1 MENFYTDY
9 ISKFLPHFPI
19 ATFSDGLTFAIL
31 IILAFFFLWYLT
43 KVVFQYIKAQTA
55 INFYVKF
62 IKNIEQEKEALADK
76 RRELLEKAKQNKK
89 FGSIWQEFNESLV
102 EVELLDK
109 SRKLYN
115 TVDAAYFF
123 NNHTLAGGLT
133 ENRLFSAVP
142 GFLTAIGVL
151 GTFLG
156 LTFGL
161 SDIDFKGSDPSK
173 ITEGINSM
181 VSGAG
186 TAFITSLWGV
196 ITSLLFN
203 WFEKICERRVKNNI
217 SKLQVRIDA
226 IFPRIVAEQT
236 LTEIK
241 AINHDAK
248 THLASLSEKI
258 GEQMQK
264 VMKDTSSEISKSI
277 TNSLKESLAPAVT
290 KMMENSREGSE
301 KMVEVLLQEFISKI
315 GNAGEMQK
323 NAMNNAS
330 QAFTESSTQMISRLS
345 TFVEQLDAKVTE
357 VRDGTCQ
364 MLEQMQQHFST
375 QIGDMQSQTQQQN
388 EQAVEFMQTLASSM
402 IEFNQHN
409 QSMFSSMQTMLSE
422 KAEEQ
427 SLQFAKREENRTAS
441 TDSFMEKLT
450 QAIEELNRNNA
461 NMLKVI
467 EETLTTRLNAQTE
480 ADNLRATAMSEQF
493 AKREE
498 NLTASTDSF
507 MEKLAQSIETL
518 NNNNSQ
524 MLKAMESGLSERINA
539 QAEAD
544 KARAEDFMQQAEK
557 GRQTQQTLTESVKEV
572 LATQGKQNDELS
584 AQLTTL
590 ATSFE
595 RVSQAH
601 KASSESMES
610 ASAKINSSATGFDNV
625 ATRLKAALTE
635 FDTKLAAILVNVEK
649 VTRENSNTATLFNA
663 STSRLETSSVF
674 LEKTA
679 GNLSDTAQT
688 TKVVFESMQTN
699 FNQFALQLRT
709 YIEALNAEMSKLL
722 VDYSKQ
728 VQSQTND
735 RLNEWNNQTREYTT
749 NMVNAVKAL
758 SDTVDEIETKISHR
772 GA

>member
-1 MENFYTDY
+1 
-9 ISKFLPHFPI
+9 
-19 ATFSDGLTFAIL
+19 
-31 IILAFFFLWYLT
+31 
-43 KVVFQYIKAQTA
+43 
-55 INFYVKF
+55 
-62 IKNIEQEKEALADK
+62 
-76 RRELLEKAKQNKK
+76 
-89 FGSIWQEFNESLV
+89 
-102 EVELLDK
+102 
-109 SRKLYN
+109 
-115 TVDAAYFF
+115 
-123 NNHTLAGGLT
+123 
-133 ENRLFSAVP
+133 
-142 GFLTAIGVL
+142 
-151 GTFLG
+151 
-156 LTFGL
+156 
-161 SDIDFKGSDPSK
+161 
-173 ITEGINSM
+173 
-181 VSGAG
+181 
-186 TAFITSLWGV
+186 
-196 ITSLLFN
+196 
-203 WFEKICERRVKNNI
+203 
-217 SKLQVRIDA
+217 
-226 IFPRIVAEQT
+226 
-236 LTEIK
+236 
-241 AINHDAK
+241 
-248 THLASLSEKI
+248 
-258 GEQMQK
+258 
-264 VMKDTSSEISKSI
+264 
-277 TNSLKESLAPAVT
+277 
-290 KMMENSREGSE
+290 
-301 KMVEVLLQEFISKI
+301 
-315 GNAGEMQK
+315 
-323 NAMNNAS
+323 
-330 QAFTESSTQMISRLS
+330 
-345 TFVEQLDAKVTE
+345 
-357 VRDGTCQ
+357 
-364 MLEQMQQHFST
+364 
-375 QIGDMQSQTQQQN
+375 
-388 EQAVEFMQTLASSM
+388 
-402 IEFNQHN
+402 
-409 QSMFSSMQTMLSE
+409 MFSSMQTMLSE

-427 SLQFAKREENRTAS
+427 SLQFAKREENLTAS

-480 ADNLRATAMSEQF
+480 ADNLRTTAMSEQF

-572 LATQGKQNDELS
+572 LAIQGKQNDELS

>member
-1 MENFYTDY
+1 MDALLAFF
-9 ISKFLPHFPI
+9 SKFFPGLPYSINPQTGEWI
-19 ATFSDGLTFAIL
+19 IDQSAQSNLLTLIIL
-31 IILAFFFLWYLT
+31 IILVICFFIYWC
-43 KVVFQYIKAQTA
+43 KVQSQYKDSVKGIQ
-55 INFYVKF
+55 FYEKYITGV
-62 IKNIEQEKEALADK
+62 EQDKEQNQLAEK
-76 RRELLEKAKQNKK
+76 RRELLEQAKESKK
-89 FGSIWQEFNESLV
+89 FGAIWQEFNESLV
-102 EVELLDK
+102 EVEITKDK
-109 SRKLYN
+109 RKLYN
-115 TVDAAYFF
+115 TADAAYFF

-161 SDIDFKGSDPSK
+161 GGLSEHFKEGATPK
-173 ITEGINSM
+173 EIMEGINLM
-181 VSGAG
+181 VSGAS
-186 TAFITSLWGV
+186 TAFITSLYGV
-196 ITSLLFN
+196 ITSLIFN
-203 WFEKICERRVKNNI
+203 WKEKALERKVKNRI
-217 SKLQVRIDA
+217 TKLQVRIDA

-241 AINHDAK
+241 AINRDTE

-264 VMKDTSSEISKSI
+264 VMKDISSEISRSI
-277 TNSLKESLAPAVT
+277 TDSLKESLAPAVT
-290 KMMENSREGSE
+290 NMMENSREGSE

-330 QAFTESSTQMISRLS
+330 QAFAESSTQMMSRLS
-345 TFVEQLDAKVTE
+345 IFVEQLDAKVTE
-357 VRDGTCQ
+357 VRDGTRQ

-388 EQAVEFMQTLASSM
+388 EQAVEFMQTLSSSM

-427 SLQFAKREENRTAS
+427 SLQFAKREQDLTVS
-441 TDSFMEKLT
+441 TNNFMEKLT
-450 QAIEELNRNNA
+450 QA
-461 NMLKVI
+461 
-467 EETLTTRLNAQTE
+467 
-480 ADNLRATAMSEQF
+480 
-493 AKREE
+493 
-498 NLTASTDSF
+498 
-507 MEKLAQSIETL
+507 IETL

-524 MLKAMESGLSERINA
+524 MLKAMESGLTERINT

-544 KARAEDFMQQAEK
+544 KARSEDFIQQAEK
-557 GRQTQQTLTESVKEV
+557 GRQTQQILTDSVKEV

-584 AQLTTL
+584 LQLTTL
-590 ATSFE
+590 ANSFE
-595 RVSQAH
+595 RVAQAH
-601 KASSESMES
+601 KASSESMEN

-635 FDTKLAAILVNVEK
+635 FDTKLATMLINVEK

-663 STSRLETSSVF
+663 STSRLETSGVF

-679 GNLSDTAQT
+679 DNLSDTAHT
-688 TKVVFESMQTN
+688 TKAAFESMQTN

-709 YIEALNAEMSKLL
+709 HIEALNAEVSKLL

-728 VQSQTND
+728 VQSQTNN

-758 SDTVDEIETKISHR
+758 SDTVDEIETKLPHR

>member
-9 ISKFLPHFPI
+9 LSKFLPHFPI

-258 GEQMQK
+258 GDQMQR
-264 VMKDTSSEISKSI
+264 VMGDAAVTIGSNI
-277 TNSLKESLAPAVT
+277 KESLQESLSPAVEQI
-290 KMMENSREGSE
+290 MNNSREGSE
-301 KMVEVLLQEFISKI
+301 EMIKTLLQEFISKI
-315 GNAGEMQK
+315 GNAGEMQQ

-330 QAFTESSTQMISRLS
+330 QALAESSTQMMSRLS

-357 VRDGTCQ
+357 VRDGTRQ
-364 MLEQMQQHFST
+364 MLDQMQQHFST
-375 QIGDMQSQTQQQN
+375 QIGDMQLQTQQQN
-388 EQAVEFMQTLASSM
+388 EQAVEFMQALANSM
-402 IEFNQHN
+402 IEFNQQN
-409 QSMFSSMQTMLSE
+409 QSMLSSMQAMLSE

-427 SLQFAKREENRTAS
+427 SL
-441 TDSFMEKLT
+441 
-450 QAIEELNRNNA
+450 
-461 NMLKVI
+461 
-467 EETLTTRLNAQTE
+467 
-480 ADNLRATAMSEQF
+480 QF

>member
-1 MENFYTDY
+1 M
-9 ISKFLPHFPI
+9 
-19 ATFSDGLTFAIL
+19 
-31 IILAFFFLWYLT
+31 
-43 KVVFQYIKAQTA
+43 
-55 INFYVKF
+55 
-62 IKNIEQEKEALADK
+62 
-76 RRELLEKAKQNKK
+76 
-89 FGSIWQEFNESLV
+89 
-102 EVELLDK
+102 
-109 SRKLYN
+109 
-115 TVDAAYFF
+115 
-123 NNHTLAGGLT
+123 
-133 ENRLFSAVP
+133 
-142 GFLTAIGVL
+142 L

-277 TNSLKESLAPAVT
+277 TNSIKESLAPAVT

-330 QAFTESSTQMISRLS
+330 QVFAESSTQMMSRLS
-345 TFVEQLDAKVTE
+345 IFVEQLDAKVTE
-357 VRDGTCQ
+357 VRDGTRQ

-427 SLQFAKREENRTAS
+427 SLQFAR
-441 TDSFMEKLT
+441 
-450 QAIEELNRNNA
+450 
-461 NMLKVI
+461 
-467 EETLTTRLNAQTE
+467 
-480 ADNLRATAMSEQF
+480 
-493 AKREE
+493 REE
-498 NLTASTDSF
+498 NLTSSVDSF

-524 MLKAMESGLSERINA
+524 MLKAMESGLTERINT

-544 KARAEDFMQQAEK
+544 KARSEDFIQQAEK
-557 GRQTQQTLTESVKEV
+557 GRQTQQILTDSVKEV

-584 AQLTTL
+584 LQLTTL
-590 ATSFE
+590 ANSFE
-595 RVSQAH
+595 RVAQAH
-601 KASSESMES
+601 KASSESMEN

-635 FDTKLAAILVNVEK
+635 FDTKLATMLINVEN

-663 STSRLETSSVF
+663 STSRLETSGVF

-679 GNLSDTAQT
+679 DNLSDTAHT
-688 TKVVFESMQTN
+688 TKAAFESMQTN

-709 YIEALNAEMSKLL
+709 HIEALNAEVSKLL

-758 SDTVDEIETKISHR
+758 SDTVDEIETKLPHR

>member
-9 ISKFLPHFPI
+9 LSKFLPHFPI

-258 GEQMQK
+258 GDQMQR
-264 VMKDTSSEISKSI
+264 VMGDAAVTIGSNI
-277 TNSLKESLAPAVT
+277 KESLQESLSPAVEQI
-290 KMMENSREGSE
+290 MNNSREGSE
-301 KMVEVLLQEFISKI
+301 EMIKTLLQEFISKI
-315 GNAGEMQK
+315 GNAGEMQQ

-330 QAFTESSTQMISRLS
+330 QALAESSTQMMSRLS

-357 VRDGTCQ
+357 VRDGTRQ
-364 MLEQMQQHFST
+364 MLDQMQQHFST
-375 QIGDMQSQTQQQN
+375 QIGDMQLQTQQQN
-388 EQAVEFMQTLASSM
+388 EQAVEFMQALANSM
-402 IEFNQHN
+402 IEFNQQN
-409 QSMFSSMQTMLSE
+409 QSMLSSMQAMLSE

-427 SLQFAKREENRTAS
+427 SL
-441 TDSFMEKLT
+441 
-450 QAIEELNRNNA
+450 
-461 NMLKVI
+461 
-467 EETLTTRLNAQTE
+467 
-480 ADNLRATAMSEQF
+480 QF

-524 MLKAMESGLSERINA
+524 MLKAIESGLTERINT

-544 KARAEDFMQQAEK
+544 KARSEDFIQQAEK
-557 GRQTQQTLTESVKEV
+557 GRQTQQILTDSMKEV

-584 AQLTTL
+584 LQLTTL
-590 ATSFE
+590 VNSFE
-595 RVSQAH
+595 RVAQAH
-601 KASSESMES
+601 KASSESMEN

-635 FDTKLAAILVNVEK
+635 FDTKLATMLINVEK

-663 STSRLETSSVF
+663 STSRLETSGVF

-679 GNLSDTAQT
+679 DNLSDTAHT
-688 TKVVFESMQTN
+688 TKATFESMQTN

-709 YIEALNAEMSKLL
+709 HIEALNAEMSKLL

-758 SDTVDEIETKISHR
+758 SDTVDEIETKISLT
-772 GA
+772 